1 MSDDSMIDEV
11 LRDTRRHM
19 DKSIES
25 LRHDLN
31 TIRTGRA
38 SPALLDRITVE
49 YYGTPTPL
57 NQLALISVPEA
68 RLLTIKPYDRSSMG
82 AIEKAIQKS
91 DLGLN
96 PSNDGQLIRLVIPQ
110 LTEQRRRELVKTANK
125 RLEEAKVALR
135 NIRRDAI
142 KDLQDAE
149 KEDMITEDDLEQGK
163 EQIQKLTDKIMEQI
177 ETIGKAKEAEI
188 MEV

>member
-1 MSDDSMIDEV
+1 MIDDI
-11 LRDTRRHM
+11 LRETRRHM

-25 LRHDLN
+25 LRHDLSA
-31 TIRTGRA
+31 IRTGRA
-38 SPALLDRITVE
+38 SPALLDRIQVE

-57 NQLALISVPEA
+57 NQLALVSVPEA
-68 RLLTIKPYDRSSMG
+68 RILAIKPYDRSAMN
-82 AIEKAIQKS
+82 AIEKAILKS

-96 PSNDGQLIRLVIPQ
+96 PSNDGQIIRLVLPQ
-110 LTEQRRRELVKTANK
+110 LTEQRRRELVKQAQK
-125 RLEEAKVALR
+125 RVEEAKVALR

-149 KEDMITEDDLEQGK
+149 KEDLITEDDLDEGK
-163 EQIQKLTDKIMEQI
+163 EQVQKLTEKSTEQV
-177 ETIGKAKEAEI
+177 EAIGKAKEAEI

>member
-1 MSDDSMIDEV
+1 MIDDILKE
-11 LRDTRRHM
+11 TRQHM
-19 DKSIES
+19 DKSVES
-25 LRHDLN
+25 LRHDLSA
-31 TIRTGRA
+31 IRTGRA
-38 SPALLDRITVE
+38 SPALLDRIHVE

-68 RLLTIKPYDRSSMG
+68 RILTIKPYDRSAIS
-82 AIEKAIQKS
+82 AIERAILKS

-96 PSNDGQLIRLVIPQ
+96 PNNDGQLIRLVLPQ
-110 LTEQRRRELVKTANK
+110 LTEQRRKELVKQAQK
-125 RLEEAKVALR
+125 RVEEAKVALR

-149 KEDMITEDDLEQGK
+149 KEDLITEDDLDQGK
-163 EQIQKLTDKIMEQI
+163 EKVQKLTDKTTEMVEQ
-177 ETIGKAKEAEI
+177 IGKAKEAEI

>member
-1 MSDDSMIDEV
+1 MIDDIV
-11 LRDTRRHM
+11 RDTRRHM
-19 DKSIES
+19 EKSVES
-25 LRHDLN
+25 LRHDLS

-68 RLLTIKPYDRSSMG
+68 RILTIKPYDRSTMTL
-82 AIEKAIQKS
+82 IEKAILKS

-96 PSNDGQLIRLVIPQ
+96 PSNDGQLIRLVLPQ
-110 LTEQRRRELVKTANK
+110 LTEQRRKELVKQAQK
-125 RLEEAKVALR
+125 RVEEAKVALR

-149 KEDMITEDDLEQGK
+149 KEDLITEDDLESGK
-163 EQIQKLTDKIMEQI
+163 EQVQKLTDKVMEQL
-177 ETIGKAKEAEI
+177 ESIGKAKEAEI

>member
-1 MSDDSMIDEV
+1 MIDDI

-19 DKSIES
+19 EKSVES
-25 LRHDLN
+25 LRHDLS

-57 NQLALISVPEA
+57 NQLALIGVPEA
-68 RLLTIKPYDRSSMG
+68 RILTIKPYDRSTMTL
-82 AIEKAIQKS
+82 IEKAILKS

-96 PSNDGQLIRLVIPQ
+96 PSNDGQIIRLVLPQ
-110 LTEQRRRELVKTANK
+110 LTEQRRKDLVKQAQK
-125 RLEEAKVALR
+125 RVEEAKVALR
-135 NIRRDAI
+135 NIRRDAM

-149 KEDMITEDDLEQGK
+149 KEDLITEDDLEEGK
-163 EQIQKLTDKIMEQI
+163 EQVQKLTDKIMEQL
-177 ETIGKAKEAEI
+177 EGIGKAKEAEI

>member
-1 MSDDSMIDEV
+1 MIDEI

-19 DKSIES
+19 EKSVES
-25 LRHDLN
+25 LRHDLS

-68 RLLTIKPYDRSSMG
+68 RILTIKPYDRSTMNL
-82 AIEKAIQKS
+82 IEKAILKS

-96 PSNDGQLIRLVIPQ
+96 PSNDGQLIRLVLPQ
-110 LTEQRRRELVKTANK
+110 LTEQRRKELVKQSQK
-125 RLEEAKVALR
+125 RVEEAKVALR
-135 NIRRDAI
+135 NIRRDAM

-149 KEDMITEDDLEQGK
+149 KEDLITEDDLEEGK
-163 EQIQKLTDKIMEQI
+163 EQVQKLTDKVMEQL
-177 ETIGKAKEAEI
+177 EGIGKAKEAEI

>member
-1 MSDDSMIDEV
+1 MIDDI

-19 DKSIES
+19 DKSVEA
-25 LRHDLN
+25 LRHDLSS
-31 TIRTGRA
+31 IRTGRA

-68 RLLTIKPYDRSSMG
+68 RILTIKPYDRSTMNL
-82 AIEKAIQKS
+82 IEKAILKS

-96 PSNDGQLIRLVIPQ
+96 PSNDGQIIRLVLPQ
-110 LTEQRRRELVKTANK
+110 LTEQRRKELVKQAQK
-125 RLEEAKVALR
+125 RVEEAKVALR
-135 NIRRDAI
+135 NIRRDAM
-142 KDLQDAE
+142 KELQDAE
-149 KEDMITEDDLEQGK
+149 KEDLITEDDLEEGK
-163 EQIQKLTDKIMEQI
+163 EQVQKLTDKVMEQL
-177 ETIGKAKEAEI
+177 EGIGKAKEAEI

>member
-1 MSDDSMIDEV
+1 ME
-11 LRDTRRHM
+11 
-19 DKSIES
+19 KSVES
-25 LRHDLN
+25 LRHDLS

-68 RLLTIKPYDRSSMG
+68 RILTIKPYDRSTMNL
-82 AIEKAIQKS
+82 IEKAILKS

-96 PSNDGQLIRLVIPQ
+96 PSNDGQLIRLVLPQ
-110 LTEQRRRELVKTANK
+110 LTEQRRKELVKQSQK
-125 RLEEAKVALR
+125 RVEEAKVALR
-135 NIRRDAI
+135 NIRRDAM

-149 KEDMITEDDLEQGK
+149 KEDLITEDDLEEGK
-163 EQIQKLTDKIMEQI
+163 EQVQKLTDKVMEQL
-177 ETIGKAKEAEI
+177 EGIGKAKEAEI